1 MVTAVQGMQRI
12 LVVGGGRGGT
22 AMLDLFGDDP
32 VIRIVGIFDANPLA
46 PALDIAR
53 DRGVPVFVS
62 LPEALAACHP
72 CLVFNLTGDERIT
85 RETAEKIGS
94 ENILG
99 GFQARFIWNLL
110 TRLKQTNEQIAH
122 LAYHDSLTGLP
133 NRTLLY
139 DRLNSAISRAHRDN
153 ESLAVLYLD
162 LDGFK
167 AVNDTYGHGIGD
179 ALLRESAKRICGCVR
194 ESDTVA
200 RMGGDEFTV
209 ILSGVCAPL
218 GNERV
223 AREIVEVLAHPFVLS
238 GKNCLITVSIG
249 VSLYPE
255 NGETA
260 DQLIKI
266 ADAAMY
272 VAKNSGKNRYRFAEP
287 DMLGTE

>member
-1 MVTAVQGMQRI
+1 MVTAAQGMQRI

-32 VIRIVGIFDANPLA
+32 VIQIVGIFDANPTA

-53 DRGVPVFVS
+53 DRGVPVFTG
-62 LPEALAACHP
+62 LPEALAACAP
-72 CLVFNLTGDERIT
+72 CLVFNLTGDEKVT
-85 RETAEKIGS
+85 RETAEKIGA

-139 DRLNSAISRAHRDN
+139 DRLNSAISRAHRDR

-167 AVNDTYGHGIGD
+167 GVNDTYGHGIGD
-179 ALLRESAKRICGCVR
+179 ALLREASKRISSCVR

-209 ILSGVCAPL
+209 ILGGVRAPL

-223 AREIVEVLAHPFVLS
+223 AKEIVEALANPFVLG
-238 GKNCLITVSIG
+238 GKSCMITVSIG

-287 DMLGTE
+287 GMAVTE